1 MNIIAKSGAA
11 LLALGLVGF
20 LPAQAHAKRVNV
32 TGQAGAV
39 KGDKGATLKA
49 VKRDARRKAVEA
61 GAGVMVK
68 SNTIV
73 RNYQMVSDE
82 IATSSTGVITNEQ
95 FGKMSQK
102 DGVAS
107 ISLTADVSPT
117 AVEDAICT
125 VIKANHNPRIALIF
139 VETRKDGKESFST
152 VGSSSRGPVEGLLT
166 EALMSNCFTLVET
179 GVKVTKLTSTGDIPM
194 ELINAAI
201 ENANAQYI
209 LFGTGSVEKTQE
221 AGDLKGTGLHSYTAA
236 ANLKLMNVDTKE
248 LEASASSSMRFLG
261 ISFDSAVNRH
271 SMYGQEGDYGKAVKV
286 DPKKGTVYRTR
297 EVFQNRLMD
306 QLLTAV
312 SKRWTND
319 LVNASK
325 VVVEVTNVKKFKH
338 LKAFKKATTA
348 VFNGAVIQNPKL
360 RKGKATMVVEGIEG
374 GADAFAE
381 KLEGQKVA
389 GMTVEVSEV
398 SGGKVI
404 LELTK

>member
-20 LPAQAHAKRVNV
+20 IPTPSHAKRVNV

-39 KGDKGATLKA
+39 EGDKGATLKA

-61 GAGVMVK
+61 GAGVLVK

-82 IATSSTGVITNEQ
+82 ISSSSTGVITNEQ
-95 FGKMSQK
+95 FGKMTEK

-107 ISLTADVSPT
+107 ISLTADVSPS

-125 VIKANHNPRIALIF
+125 VVKANHDPRIAVMF
-139 VETRKDGKESFST
+139 VETRKDGNESFSS
-152 VGSSSRGPVEGLLT
+152 VGSKSRGPLEALIT
-166 EALMSNCFTLVET
+166 EALMSNCFTLVDT
-179 GVKVTKLTSTGDIPM
+179 GVKVTQLAGDGDIPS
-194 ELINAAI
+194 ELVEAAI
-201 ENANAQYI
+201 TNANAQY
-209 LFGTGSVEKTQE
+209 LLVGTGNAERAQASDIV
-221 AGDLKGTGLHSYTAA
+221 KGTGLNSYNVSAS
-236 ANLKLMNVDTKE
+236 LKLMNVDTKE
-248 LEASASSSMRFLG
+248 LEATATASLSLTG
-261 ISFDSAVNRH
+261 IAFDGALMRH
-271 SMYGQEGDYGKAVKV
+271 SRYGDKNDYGTPVKV
-286 DPKKGTVYRTR
+286 TPKGNIYKTR
-297 EVFQNRLMD
+297 ELLQNRLMD
-306 QLLTAV
+306 QLFTAIG
-312 SKRWTND
+312 KRWASD
-319 LVNASK
+319 LVNTSK
-325 VVVEVTNVKKFKH
+325 VVVEVKNVKKFKH
-338 LKAFKKATTA
+338 LKAFKRATTA
-348 VFNGAVIQNPKL
+348 VFSGAVIQNPKL
-360 RKGKATMVVEGIEG
+360 RKGKATMVVEGIDG